1 MAQMKIELPK
11 YVFENT
17 LQRFLESLS
26 FKETPEQISV
36 DFAKAK
42 FYIPGAFVALIAV
55 IRHWL
60 NLKVKVFFLN
70 HDTCEMYRYLQRMD
84 FFRECG
90 LNFPEHFTR
99 HSESGKFVPIK
110 QIGLTGSNPIS
121 QISRNVADCL
131 APDLKGSS
139 DPEVT
144 GFYDFLEYAISELA
158 LNVTQHSQGQGFICA
173 QYTPDSQ
180 LARIGICD
188 NGIGIRNSFET
199 SGSPHF
205 ESGMTDKDALLRAL
219 QPQVSS
225 KNHLRSAWN
234 EVVNA
239 GVGLTIL
246 QKLTESYQGHFV
258 ICSGNG
264 ILSSGKVYEMNP
276 NKRFHGTFCS
286 LSFNRN
292 RISIFFLTLN
302 EVKDSLNLD
311 GEQQDL
317 GVFS

>member
-1 MAQMKIELPK
+1 MKIELPK
-11 YVFENT
+11 YVFESNLT
-17 LQRFLESLS
+17 SFIESLS
-26 FKETPEQISV
+26 LAELPEDILI

-42 FYIPGAFVALIAV
+42 FYIPGAFVALVAV

-60 NLKVKVFFLN
+60 NKKVKVSFVN
-70 HDTCEMYRYLQRMD
+70 HNTCEMYRYLQRMD
-84 FFRECG
+84 FFRICG
-90 LNFPEHFTR
+90 LNFPEHFVR
-99 HSESGKFVPIK
+99 HSESGRFVPIR
-110 QIGLTGSNPIS
+110 QIGLAGLNPIS
-121 QISRNVADCL
+121 QISRDVADCL
-131 APDLKGSS
+131 APDLKDSS
-139 DPEVT
+139 DPEIS

-173 QYTPDSQ
+173 QYTPGSQ

-188 NGIGIRNSFET
+188 NGIGIRKSFEVN
-199 SGSPHF
+199 GSPHF
-205 ESGMTDKDALLRAL
+205 EPKMTDKDAILRAL

-225 KNHLRSAWN
+225 KNHIRSAWN

-246 QKLTESYQGHFV
+246 QKLTESYKGHFA
-258 ICSGNG
+258 ICSGNSMLFG
-264 ILSSGKVYEMNP
+264 SKAQEMTA
-276 NKRFHGTFCS
+276 NKSFPGTYCS
-286 LSFNRN
+286 LSFNRHQ
-292 RISIFFLTLN
+292 ISNFFLTLN